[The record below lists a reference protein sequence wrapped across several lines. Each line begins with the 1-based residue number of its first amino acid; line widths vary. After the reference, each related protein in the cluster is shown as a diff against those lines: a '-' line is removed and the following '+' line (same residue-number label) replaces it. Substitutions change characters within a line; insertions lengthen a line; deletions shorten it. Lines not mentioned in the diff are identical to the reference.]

1 MMAGRR
7 KHRTARRRGRM
18 IGKLVRSVFAD
29 TGYKFSSSKNPANRL
44 SWSANRSKRRK
55 GKW

>member
-1 MMAGRR
+1 MAGRR